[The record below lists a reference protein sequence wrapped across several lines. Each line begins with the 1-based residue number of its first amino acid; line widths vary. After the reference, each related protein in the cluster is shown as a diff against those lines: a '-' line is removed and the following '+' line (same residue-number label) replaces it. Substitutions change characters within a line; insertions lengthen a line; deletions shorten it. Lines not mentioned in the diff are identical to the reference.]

1 MIQEIR
7 NVVLTFGLIGVLTF
21 VSANH
26 YAEAEFTKQEA
37 EKVKMLEQA
46 KNNSQINDIQQQLRK
61 EEALQ
66 AQQAETTRLAAE
78 ARATAVAQQ
87 NKAEQTAAELQAQQL
102 EKARLA
108 TEAQAEADRIATL
121 RQAVIDAQIA
131 SNAQATANTQSSVT
145 YSRRSR
151 AS

>member
-21 VSANH
+21 ASANH
-26 YAEAEFTKQEA
+26 YADAEFTKQEA
-37 EKVKMLEQA
+37 EKIKMLEHA
-46 KNNSQINDIQQQLRK
+46 KNNNQINDIQQQLQK

-78 ARATAVAQQ
+78 AKATADAQQ
-87 NKAEQTAAELQAQQL
+87 YKAEQTAVELQAQQL

-108 TEAQAEADRIATL
+108 AKAKAEADRIATL
-121 RQAVIDAQIA
+121 RQAVIDAQVA
-131 SNAQATANTQSSVT
+131 SDAQATTNTQPNVT